1 MILKLDRMSYLVY
14 YIQVQCTIQ
23 CLTLSQIE
31 KSFEDRCIMNHLV
44 KQVSGNQWHMPRCY
58 AAIFSINHACKTITS
73 SHKTMIEE
81 IQSKAI
87 MEEWRLWR
95 PFGRRQSRCKQAY
108 ITFGCFYVCL
118 HHLWLLAVIN
128 IRKLVTHSYK
138 MAVQCPMSEQSFHN
152 CQPSILALRGS
163 K

>member
-1 MILKLDRMSYLVY
+1 MY
-14 YIQVQCTIQ
+14 
-23 CLTLSQIE
+23 
-31 KSFEDRCIMNHLV
+31 HLL
-44 KQVSGNQWHMPRCY
+44 KQVNGNQWHMPRCY

-73 SHKTMIEE
+73 SHKTMMIEE

-87 MEEWRLWR
+87 MEEWRLKR

-128 IRKLVTHSYK
+128 IRKLVTHSDK
-138 MAVQCPMSEQSFHN
+138 MAVQCPKSKQSFHIS
-152 CQPSILALRGS
+152 QTLILALRDS
-163 K
+163 RNPILKL